1 MLRVGAATMAH
12 AEKDGGKAKTT
23 PGKYRELEAQIK
35 GQRNYAIVLK
45 ELDK

>member
-23 PGKYRELEAQIK
+23 PGKRHTENWKPKSRARGIMLWF
-35 GQRNYAIVLK
+35 
-45 ELDK
+45 

>member
-1 MLRVGAATMAH
+1 MLRVRAATMAQ

-23 PGKYRELEAQIK
+23 PGKHREREAQIK